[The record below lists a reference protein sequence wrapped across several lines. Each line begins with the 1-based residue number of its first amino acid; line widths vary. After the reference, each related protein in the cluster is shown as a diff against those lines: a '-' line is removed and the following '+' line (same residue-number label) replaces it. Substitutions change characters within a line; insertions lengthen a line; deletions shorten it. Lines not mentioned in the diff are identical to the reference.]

1 MNSIAAAKY
10 IGAGISCSGLI
21 GAGINWNLI
30 LFLLVSCWAFLERL
44 L

>member
-21 GAGINWNLI
+21 GAGIN
-30 LFLLVSCWAFLERL
+30 
-44 L
+44 